1 MRIRSFNRFE
11 FKYLLTRSQY
21 HRVIDDV
28 SAYMSLDSHGC
39 GQQGYTITS
48 LYYDTAGYQ
57 AYWEKLEGQRL
68 RRKLRIRV
76 YGSQEVTPDMPCF
89 AEIKQH
95 VSKTI
100 SKKRVRLPYTDAASL
115 CAGEGDLSSSSA
127 VDRAVIEEIEVMALT
142 LQLRP
147 ACIISYHRLAF
158 NGSEYEPG
166 LRVTFD
172 TNLKCRGHDL
182 NLLSPDAGGNR
193 YFLPPDLCIMEVKV
207 NYRVPPWLS
216 VLIGQHGC
224 TRRRIS
230 KYCAALERSR
240 MALPEQRIEYW

>member
-1 MRIRSFNRFE
+1 MRITSFNRFE

-21 HRVIDDV
+21 QRVVDDL

-39 GQQGYTITS
+39 GQQGYPITS

-57 AYWEKLEGQRL
+57 AYWDKLEGQRL

-76 YGSQEVTPDMPCF
+76 YGSQEVSPDTPCF

-100 SKKRVRLPYTDAASL
+100 SKKRVRLPYATAASL
-115 CAGEGDLSSSSA
+115 CGGQGGISGSSA
-127 VDRAVIEEIEVMALT
+127 ADQAAIEEIEVMALM

-147 ACIISYHRLAF
+147 ACITSYHRLAF
-158 NGSEYEPG
+158 NGSDYEPG

-182 NLLSPDAGGNR
+182 TLLSPGDSNR
-193 YFLPPDLCIMEVKV
+193 YFLSPDLCIMEVKV

-216 VLIGQHGC
+216 VLIGRHGC

-230 KYCAALERSR
+230 KYCAALETSR
-240 MALPEQRIEYW
+240 LALQNQRFEC